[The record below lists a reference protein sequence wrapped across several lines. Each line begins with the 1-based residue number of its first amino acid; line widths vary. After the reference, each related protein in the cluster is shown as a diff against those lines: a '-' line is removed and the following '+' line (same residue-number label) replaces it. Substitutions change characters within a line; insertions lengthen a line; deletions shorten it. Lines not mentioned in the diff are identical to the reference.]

1 MWTAASTTSSDAF
14 VSDQPLLPLGV
25 EPAATPSSPAAAV
38 SPRDSFRAF
47 QQLRERW
54 STNSGLGLEV
64 LRAMHEIINRYDVSD
79 RANRFVV
86 GHYME
91 AVLAAT
97 FYGADLIAPPA
108 GANADGFDLRGIT
121 AHFHDVMSVKCSF
134 TPGQGF
140 RITNGM
146 NGPGRGWTD
155 PTLFISPSLPGIVYA
170 SPAEHPDLAAL
181 VRQVSDATTLN
192 LTALR
197 EHVRRHPECVIPIV
211 VPANPRTGRG
221 SLGADVF
228 RQIVGD
234 SPGMYPELSRVMVR
248 ARIASEGG
256 DMMEQV
262 AQLLD
267 WERGG
272 RITAAQREDMV
283 GRLIG
288 R

>member
-1 MWTAASTTSSDAF
+1 MTE
-14 VSDQPLLPLGV
+14 QPTLPLGGE
-25 EPAATPSSPAAAV
+25 EPATAAIPGPV
-38 SPRDSFRAF
+38 SEVDSFGAF
-47 QQLRERW
+47 QQLRQRW

-64 LRAMHEIINRYDVSD
+64 LRASHEIINRYDVSD

-97 FYGADLIAPPA
+97 FYAAGLITPPA
-108 GANADGFDLRGIT
+108 GANADGFDLQGIT
-121 AHFHDVMSVKCSF
+121 ANFRDVMSVKCSF

-155 PTLFISPSLPGIVYA
+155 ATLFMSPSLPGIVYA
-170 SPAEHPDLAAL
+170 SPALHPLLAAE
-181 VRQVSDATTLN
+181 VRTASDATLLGLRA
-192 LTALR
+192 LT
-197 EHVRRHPECVIPIV
+197 EHAARAQECVIPIA

-221 SLGADVF
+221 TLGADVF

-234 SPGMYPELSRVMVR
+234 QPGMYPELSRVLVR
-248 ARIASEGG
+248 ARMAAEGG
-256 DMMEQV
+256 DAMEQV
-262 AQLLD
+262 TQILT
-267 WERGG
+267 WEREG
-272 RITAAQREDMV
+272 RITTLQREQMV
-283 GRLIG
+283 DRLIG